1 MTVTTIPSRALTARL
16 RRLASASALLC
27 ASGAAGAVELNTGNP
42 DLTVRWDNTLRYN
55 ISTRVEGKDPK
66 IANAPN
72 SDESD
77 NKFDRGDVV
86 NNRLDLLSELDLVY
100 KGRMGLRVSAAGW
113 YDMGYDD
120 HSVKTAPQFANSSYD
135 NNTYSSFTKRYYN
148 GPSAEFLDAFV
159 FGNFELGSTTLR
171 VKAGKHSIFWGDVA
185 FNANHSVAYS
195 QMPGDSRKSLASPGV
210 EAKETVLPL
219 NQISAQLQ
227 LADNLAVAAQYFL
240 DWKPNR
246 LPEGGTYYG
255 AADFLFYGPDRFFL
269 NPAAAPTLNVR
280 RAAAVE
286 PDRRGNWGINLKWSP
301 DWVDGTIGVYYRKF
315 DERQPW
321 SAPQVVPP
329 SATGAGLYRL
339 VYAKGTE
346 VFGVGLNKNIGGF
359 AVAAELSTRRNTA
372 LINNRINS
380 ATLEGPRGDTY
391 HGFINATV
399 LGNLSASVPYTA
411 VLEFAGSRWDKVRSN
426 PDLFKA
432 EGFAPCLAPAPTATN
447 PTPALPASAGFSCAT
462 KNYLGVSALFAPK
475 ILQVFPGADL
485 QIPLFF
491 QVGIKGNA
499 ATLSGGNKN
508 AGNYSLGLTLDYLS
522 RYTFGLAYSDFIGKY
537 KDNGSIV
544 TEGNGP
550 LYMDRGLLALSFR
563 TSF

>member
-1 MTVTTIPSRALTARL
+1 MTMTMTPFNGQVLPRRLRGPSRPACA
-16 RRLASASALLC
+16 AACAAALLC
-27 ASGAAGAVELNTGNP
+27 AAGAAGAAELDTGNP
-42 DLTVRWDNTLRYN
+42 DLTLRWDHTLRYN
-55 ISTRVEGKDPK
+55 ISVRVESKDPK

-77 NKFDRGDVV
+77 NKFDRGHVV

-100 KGRMGLRVSAAGW
+100 QERMGFRVSAAGW
-113 YDMGYDD
+113 FDLGYDD
-120 HSVKTAPQFANSSYD
+120 HTVPTAQAFANSSYD
-135 NNTYSSFTKRYYN
+135 NNTYSAFTQRFYN

-159 FGNFELGSTTLR
+159 FGNFDIGSSTLR
-171 VKAGKHSIFWGDVA
+171 LKAGQHSIFWGDVA

-195 QMPGDSRKSLASPGV
+195 QMPSDSRKSLSSPGV

-219 NQISAQLQ
+219 KQISAQLQ
-227 LADNLAVAAQYFL
+227 LTDTLAIATQYFF

-269 NPAAAPTLNVR
+269 NPGAAPGLNVR
-280 RAAAVE
+280 RANAVE
-286 PDRRGNWGINLKWSP
+286 PDGSGNWGINMKWSP
-301 DWVDGTIGVYYRKF
+301 EWVDGTIGAYYRKF

-329 SATGAGLYRL
+329 SASGAGFYRP
-339 VYAKGTE
+339 VYAQGTE
-346 VFGVGLNKNIGGF
+346 LFGVGLSKNIGGF

-372 LINNRINS
+372 LINNAINPT
-380 ATLEGPRGDTY
+380 TLEGPRGDTY

-399 LGNLSASVPYTA
+399 LGNLGASIPYTA
-411 VLEFAGSRWDKVRSN
+411 VIELAGSRWDKVRSN
-426 PDLFKA
+426 PNLFNA
-432 EGFAPCLAPAPTATN
+432 EGFAGCS
-447 PTPALPASAGFSCAT
+447 ALGAGFSCAT

-485 QIPLFF
+485 QIPLFY
-491 QVGIKGNA
+491 QVGVKGNA
-499 ATLSGGNKN
+499 ATLSGGNKS
-508 AGNYSLGLTLDYLS
+508 AGNYSIGLALDYRAQS
-522 RYTFGLAYSDFIGKY
+522 TFSLAYSDFVGKY

-544 TEGNGP
+544 TVANGP
-550 LYMDRGLLALSFR
+550 LYKDRGLIALSFR

>member
-1 MTVTTIPSRALTARL
+1 MTQTAIRRHATSPHLRAV
-16 RRLASASALLC
+16 RRIAAAAAALC
-27 ASGAAGAVELNTGNP
+27 ASAAAPAFEIDTGMP
-42 DLTVRWDNTLRYN
+42 DLKLRWDNTLRYN
-55 ISTRVEGKDPK
+55 VSVRAEGKDPK

-100 KGRMGLRVSAAGW
+100 QNRMGLRFSAAGW
-113 YDMGYDD
+113 YDAGYRD
-120 HSVKTAPQFANSSYD
+120 HNVPTAAAFANSSYD
-135 NNTYSSFTKRYYN
+135 NNTYSSFTQRYYN
-148 GPSAEFLDAFV
+148 GPSAELLDAFV
-159 FGNFELGSTTLR
+159 FGNFDLGSTTLR

-195 QMPGDSRKSLASPGV
+195 QMPSDSRKSLSSPGV

-219 NQISAQLQ
+219 AQLSAQLQ
-227 LADNLAVAAQYFL
+227 LADNVAIAAQYFF

-280 RAAAVE
+280 RTEAVE
-286 PDRRGNWGINLKWSP
+286 PGKSGNWGINLKWSP

-329 SATGAGLYRL
+329 SATGAGFYRL

-346 VFGVGLNKNIGGF
+346 LFGIGLNKNIGGF

-372 LINNRINS
+372 LINNAINAS
-380 ATLEGPRGDTY
+380 TLEGPRGDTY

-411 VLEFAGSRWDKVRSN
+411 VFEIAGSRWSKVRSN
-426 PDLFKA
+426 ENFFNA
-432 EGFAPCLAPAPTATN
+432 EGFTGCSATG
-447 PTPALPASAGFSCAT
+447 AGFSCAT
-462 KNYLGVSALFAPK
+462 KNYLGITALFAPK
-475 ILQVFPGADL
+475 ILQVLPGADL
-485 QIPLFF
+485 SIPLFY
-491 QVGIKGNA
+491 QVGVKGNA
-499 ATLSGGNKN
+499 ATLSGGNKS
-508 AGNYSLGLTLDYLS
+508 AGNYSVGLSLDY
-522 RYTFGLAYSDFIGKY
+522 RAQYTFGLTYSDFVGKY
-537 KDNGSIV
+537 KDNGNIV
-544 TEGNGP
+544 TVGNGP
-550 LYMDRGLLALSFR
+550 LYEDRGLVALSFR

>member
-1 MTVTTIPSRALTARL
+1 MRATTIPSHALPRP
-16 RRLASASALLC
+16 RRCLGPLASATALLFGGTA
-27 ASGAAGAVELNTGNP
+27 ASAAEIGTGNP
-42 DLTVRWDNTLRYN
+42 DLTLRWDNTVRYN
-55 ISTRVEGKDPK
+55 IAVRAEGKDPK

-77 NKFDRGDVV
+77 NKFGRGDVV
-86 NNRLDLLSELDLVY
+86 NNRLDLLSEMDLVY
-100 KGRMGLRVSAAGW
+100 KARMGARVSAAAW
-113 YDMGYDD
+113 YDAGYND
-120 HSVKTAPQFANSSYD
+120 HHVPTAPQFTGSSYD
-135 NNTYSSFTKRYYN
+135 NDTYSSFTKRYYN
-148 GPSAEFLDAFV
+148 GPSAELLDAFV
-159 FGNFELGSTTLR
+159 FGNWDIGSTTLR

-195 QMPGDSRKSLASPGV
+195 QMPNDSRKSLSSPGV

-227 LADNLAVAAQYFL
+227 LADNLAIAAQYFL

-280 RAAAVE
+280 RRAAVE
-286 PDRRGNWGINLKWSP
+286 PGGSGNWGMNLKWSP
-301 DWVDGTIGVYYRKF
+301 AFLDGTLGVYYRKF

-329 SATGAGLYRL
+329 SATGAGFYRL

-372 LINNRINS
+372 LINNAINA

-391 HGFINATV
+391 HGFINVTT
-399 LGNLSASVPYTA
+399 LGNLSARMPYTA
-411 VLEFAGSRWDKVRSN
+411 VIELAGSRWDKVRSN
-426 PDLFKA
+426 PNLFNA
-432 EGFAPCLAPAPTATN
+432 EGFAGCSAAA
-447 PTPALPASAGFSCAT
+447 AGFSCAT

-475 ILQVFPGADL
+475 ILQVFPSADL
-485 QIPLFF
+485 TIPLFF

-508 AGNYSLGLTLDYLS
+508 AGNYSVGLQLDYQTK
-522 RYTFGLAYSDFIGKY
+522 YTFGVTYSDFLGKY
-537 KDNGSIV
+537 KDNGSIATV
-544 TEGNGP
+544 GNGP
-550 LYMDRGLLALSFR
+550 LYADRGLLAISFR

>member
-1 MTVTTIPSRALTARL
+1 MTQNAATRHSAARAPAGRQCAPTRIAAAAAAVCLTM
-16 RRLASASALLC
+16 SAQAF
-27 ASGAAGAVELNTGNP
+27 EIDTGNA
-42 DLTVRWDNTLRYN
+42 DLKLRWDNTLRYN
-55 ISTRVEGKDPK
+55 IAMRVESKDPK

-100 KGRMGLRVSAAGW
+100 QNRMGLRVSAAGW
-113 YDMGYDD
+113 YDAGYRD
-120 HSVKTAPQFANSSYD
+120 HSVPTAAAFANSSYD
-135 NNTYSSFTKRYYN
+135 NNTYSSYTQRYYN
-148 GPSAEFLDAFV
+148 GPSGELLDAFL
-159 FGNFELGSTTLR
+159 FGNFDLGGTTLR
-171 VKAGKHSIFWGDVA
+171 LKAGKHSIFWGDVA

-219 NQISAQLQ
+219 AQLSAQWQ
-227 LADNLAVAAQYFL
+227 LADTVAVAAQYFL

-246 LPEGGTYYG
+246 VPEGGTYYG

-269 NPAAAPTLNVR
+269 NPGAAPTLNVR
-280 RAAAVE
+280 RVDAVE
-286 PDRRGNWGINLKWSP
+286 PDKRGNWGINLKWSP

-329 SATGAGLYRL
+329 SATGAGFYRL
-339 VYAKGTE
+339 VYAQGTE
-346 VFGVGLNKNIGGF
+346 LFGLGLNKNIGGF

-372 LINNRINS
+372 LINNAINA

-391 HGFINATV
+391 HGFLNITA
-399 LGNLSASVPYTA
+399 LGNLSASIPYTA
-411 VLEFAGSRWDKVRSN
+411 VFEVAGSRWEKVRSN
-426 PDLFKA
+426 PNFFNA
-432 EGFAPCLAPAPTATN
+432 EGFAGCSAAG
-447 PTPALPASAGFSCAT
+447 AGFSCAT
-462 KNYLGVSALFAPK
+462 KNYLGISALFAPK

-485 QIPLFF
+485 QIPLFY
-491 QVGIKGNA
+491 QVGVKGNA
-499 ATLSGGNKN
+499 ATLSGGNKS
-508 AGNYSLGLTLDYLS
+508 AGNYSVGLTLDYRSQYVFALN
-522 RYTFGLAYSDFIGKY
+522 YSDFVGKY

-544 TEGNGP
+544 TVGNGP

-563 TSF
+563 TSY

>member
-1 MTVTTIPSRALTARL
+1 MTGTPWNRDELPARL
-16 RRLASASALLC
+16 RGVSRLAC
-27 ASGAAGAVELNTGNP
+27 AAAMCAAGTAGAAEIDTGNP
-42 DLTVRWDNTLRYN
+42 DLTLRWDNTLRYN
-55 ISTRVEGKDPK
+55 VAVRVEGKDPK

-77 NKFDRGDVV
+77 NKFGRGHVV

-100 KGRMGLRVSAAGW
+100 KSRMGARISAAGW

-120 HSVKTAPQFANSSYD
+120 QHVPTAPQFANSSYD
-135 NNTYSSFTKRYYN
+135 NNTYSAFTQRYYN

-159 FGNFELGSTTLR
+159 FGNWDIGGSTLR
-171 VKAGKHSIFWGDVA
+171 LKAGKHSIFWGDVV

-195 QMPGDSRKSLASPGV
+195 QMPSDSRKSLSSPGV

-219 NQISAQLQ
+219 NQLSAQLQ
-227 LADNLAVAAQYFL
+227 IADNLAVAAQYFL

-269 NPAAAPTLNVR
+269 NPAAAPALNVR
-280 RAAAVE
+280 RIGAVE
-286 PDRRGNWGINLKWSP
+286 PNKSGNWGVNLKWSP
-301 DWVDGTIGVYYRKF
+301 DFLDGTLGVYYRKF

-329 SATGAGLYRL
+329 SANGPGFYRL

-346 VFGVGLNKNIGGF
+346 VFGVGLNKNIGGY

-372 LINNRINS
+372 LINSRINA

-391 HGFINATV
+391 HGFINLTA
-399 LGNLSASVPYTA
+399 LGNLSARIPYTA
-411 VLEFAGSRWDKVRSN
+411 VVELAGMRYGKVRSN
-426 PDLFKA
+426 PDLFNA
-432 EGFAPCLAPAPTATN
+432 EGFAGC
-447 PTPALPASAGFSCAT
+447 SAAGTGFSCAT
-462 KNYLGVSALFAPK
+462 KNYLGMSVLFSPK
-475 ILQVFPGADL
+475 VLQVIPSGDL
-485 QIPLFF
+485 SIPLFY
-491 QVGIKGNA
+491 QVGLKGNA
-499 ATLSGGNKN
+499 ATLSGGNKS
-508 AGNYSLGLTLDYLS
+508 AGNYSIGLQLDYQS
-522 RYTFGLAYSDFIGKY
+522 KYTFAINYSDFIGKY

-544 TEGNGP
+544 TVGNGP
-550 LYMDRGLLALSFR
+550 LYEDRGLLSLSFR

>member
-1 MTVTTIPSRALTARL
+1 MNSRRG
-16 RRLASASALLC
+16 SASVLAGLL
-27 ASGAAGAVELNTGNP
+27 AAFSPIDEAGAAEINTGNP
-42 DLTVRWDNTLRYN
+42 DIALRWDNTVRYN
-55 ISTRVEGKDPK
+55 IAVRAEGKDPK

-100 KGRMGLRVSAAGW
+100 KSRMGLRVSAAAW
-113 YDMGYDD
+113 YDAGYND
-120 HSVKTAPQFANSSYD
+120 HSVPTAAAFANSSYD
-135 NNTYSSFTKRYYN
+135 NNTYSSFTRKYYN
-148 GPSAEFLDAFV
+148 GPAAELLDAFT

-195 QMPGDSRKSLASPGV
+195 QMPSDSRKSLSSPGV

-219 NQISAQLQ
+219 TQLSAQLQ
-227 LADNLAVAAQYFL
+227 LTDNLAVAAQYFL

-286 PDRRGNWGINLKWSP
+286 PDKRGNWGVNLKWSP
-301 DWVDGTIGVYYRKF
+301 DWIDGTLGAYYRKF

-329 SATGAGLYRL
+329 SASGAGLYRL
-339 VYAKGTE
+339 VYAQGTE

-372 LINNRINS
+372 LINSAINA
-380 ATLEGPRGDTY
+380 ATLEGPRGNTY

-399 LGNLSASVPYTA
+399 LGNLSASMPYTA
-411 VLEFAGSRWDKVRSN
+411 VVELAGSRWGTVTRN
-426 PDLFKA
+426 PDLFNA
-432 EGFAPCLAPAPTATN
+432 EGYKGCSAAG
-447 PTPALPASAGFSCAT
+447 AGFSCAT
-462 KNYLGVSALFAPK
+462 KNYLGLAALFAPK
-475 ILQVFPGADL
+475 VLQIFPGADL
-485 QIPLFF
+485 SIPLFY
-491 QVGIKGNA
+491 QVGLKGNA
-499 ATLSGGNKN
+499 ATLSGGNQG
-508 AGNYSLGLTLDYLS
+508 AGNYSIGLTLDYRS
-522 RYTFGLAYSDFIGKY
+522 QYTFGLAYSDFIGKY
-537 KDNGSIV
+537 KDNGSIATV
-544 TEGNGP
+544 GNGP
-550 LYMDRGLLALSFR
+550 LYADRGLLALSFR

>member
-1 MTVTTIPSRALTARL
+1 MTLTQLDSHQVPARARGLS
-16 RRLASASALLC
+16 RLAWAAAALC
-27 ASGAAGAVELNTGNP
+27 AAGTAGAVEIDTGNP
-42 DLTVRWDNTLRYN
+42 DLALRWDNTLRYN
-55 ISTRVEGKDPK
+55 ISVRVEGKDPK
-66 IANAPN
+66 IANAAN

-113 YDMGYDD
+113 FDDGYRD
-120 HSVKTAPQFANSSYD
+120 HTVPTAAAFANSSYD
-135 NNTYSSFTKRYYN
+135 NNTYSAFTQRFYN

-159 FGNFELGSTTLR
+159 FGNFELGNTTLR
-171 VKAGKHSIFWGDVA
+171 LKAGKHSIFWGDVA

-195 QMPGDSRKSLASPGV
+195 QMPSDSRKSLASPGV

-219 NQISAQLQ
+219 NQISAQWQ
-227 LADNLAVAAQYFL
+227 LADNLAIAAQYFF

-269 NPAAAPTLNVR
+269 SPVAAPTLNVR
-280 RAAAVE
+280 RASAVE
-286 PDRRGNWGINLKWSP
+286 PEGRGNWGINLKWSP

-329 SATGAGLYRL
+329 SATGAGFYRL

-372 LINNRINS
+372 LINNAINGT
-380 ATLEGPRGDTY
+380 TLEGPRGDTY

-411 VLEFAGSRWDKVRSN
+411 VFEVAGSRWDKVRSN
-426 PDLFKA
+426 PNFFNA
-432 EGFAPCLAPAPTATN
+432 EGFAGC
-447 PTPALPASAGFSCAT
+447 SAVARGFSCAT
-462 KNYLGVSALFAPK
+462 KNYLGITALFVPK
-475 ILQVFPGADL
+475 ILQVIPGADL
-485 QIPLFF
+485 SIPLFY
-491 QVGIKGNA
+491 QVGVKGNA

-508 AGNYSLGLTLDYLS
+508 AGNYSVGLTLDYLS
-522 RYTFGLAYSDFIGKY
+522 RYTFGLSYSDFVGKY
-537 KDNGSIV
+537 KDNGSTV
-544 TEGNGP
+544 TVGNGP